1 MGESLASK
9 RIAWIDNAKAF
20 AIFFIVFGHIILNG
34 PLCHYV
40 NSFHVPFFFFLSGLT
55 FSAKKAPKE
64 FFVEKVKRILVPY
77 WVFSL
82 ISIALYLL
90 LGEYA
95 SKELGKTDSLLSLGQ
110 CIYGMFYGAR
120 GNGLMNWNRPL
131 WFLPC
136 LFFLLSIS
144 YIIKRFVFRN
154 SEKKLLTVISFAVCL
169 GGFTLMYRFG
179 FFPELP
185 FGMTQAASAS
195 PFFTLGILVRQFL
208 SDPIKPISLRLIFKI
223 PLGVFFIAVGA
234 YVDRINSYGVGFSYN
249 RFGIFWA
256 YFVAAF
262 SGIFGWC
269 LLASLFRFKA
279 LEYVGKNTLSVLL
292 MHKFPI
298 IFYSFLPIP
307 DAGGNVPISIALSV
321 LTVLLCL
328 AAGAVIEKILP
339 AAIGKPRK
347 KAISNDIKEQ

>member
-208 SDPIKPISLRLIFKI
+208 SDPIKPISLRRIFKI

-339 AAIGKPRK
+339 AAIGKTRK

>member
-9 RIAWIDNAKAF
+9 RIAWIDNAKDF

-154 SEKKLLTVISFAVCL
+154 NEKKLLTVISFAVCL

>member
-1 MGESLASK
+1 MGNSLTSK

-20 AIFFIVFGHIILNG
+20 AIFFIVLGHIILNG

-64 FFVEKVKRILVPY
+64 FFEEKVKRILVPY
-77 WVFSL
+77 WIFSL

-95 SKELGKTDSLLSLGQ
+95 SKELGKTEDLLTLGQ
-110 CIYGMFYGAR
+110 CLYGMFYGAR

-136 LFFLLSIS
+136 LFFLLSVS

-154 SEKKLLTVISFAVCL
+154 SEKKILTVISFAICV
-169 GGFTLMYRFG
+169 GGFILMYHFG

-208 SDPIKPISLRLIFKI
+208 SDPIKPIRLRPIFKI
-223 PLGVFFIAVGA
+223 PLCIIFIAVGA
-234 YVDRINSYGVGFSYN
+234 YVGKLNFYGVGFSFN
-249 RFGIFWA
+249 RFGILWA
-256 YFVAAF
+256 YFVSAF

-269 LLASLFRFKA
+269 LLSSLFRFKA
-279 LEYVGKNTLSVLL
+279 LEYVGKNTMSVLL

-298 IFYSFLPIP
+298 ILYSFLPIP
-307 DAGGNVPISIALSV
+307 DAEGNVPISISLSV

-328 AAGAVIEKILP
+328 AVDAVIEKILP

-347 KAISNDIKEQ
+347 KAMPNNIKEQ